1 MSTAT
6 MQAIDPDRLARLER
20 AADRQEILDC
30 LVRFCRG
37 VDRFD
42 RELMLS
48 AFHPD
53 AIDDHGPFVGT
64 PEQLFDFSHGLH
76 GAGQFA
82 THHNL
87 TNHSCEIDGDTAHAE
102 TYFLFTGRNRDNET
116 IWIAGGRYLDRMER
130 RAGEWK
136 IALRYCVVEWAGVI
150 PATAVPFAD
159 VPDVH
164 VNGVPQRGRED
175 PSYFRPLINNRPMS
189 FPADLEA
196 LSAPRG

>member
-6 MQAIDPDRLARLER
+6 IQAIDPDRLARLER
-20 AADRQEILDC
+20 AADRQEIYDC
-30 LVRFCRG
+30 LVRFSRG

-53 AIDDHGPFVGT
+53 AVDDHGAFVGT
-64 PEQLFDFSHGLH
+64 AEQLFDFSFGLH
-76 GAGQFA
+76 GAGQYA

-87 TNHSCEIDGDTAHAE
+87 TNHSCDIDGDSAHSE

-116 IWIAGGRYLDRMER
+116 IWIAGGRYLDRLER
-130 RAGEWK
+130 RDGEWK
-136 IALRYCVVEWAGVI
+136 IAMRYCVVEWAGVI
-150 PATAVPFAD
+150 PATGVPFSD

-164 VNGVPQRGRED
+164 ANGVPSRGRED
-175 PSYFRPLINNRPMS
+175 PSYLRPLVNNRPMR
-189 FPADLEA
+189 FPEDLEA